1 MIVGS
6 RPCTSVYFQYIA
18 LGHPVAHAL
27 QICPLASCP
36 KTSDAPVAGV
46 GGRVTILNDEGA
58 GLNPKVELIE
68 LNYSTTEEKSKPQL
82 MIRQ

>member
-1 MIVGS
+1 M
-6 RPCTSVYFQYIA
+6 YICI
-18 LGHPVAHAL
+18 LSIYRLRSSCVAHAL

-46 GGRVTILNDEGA
+46 GGRVTVLNDEGA